1 LGCSGPAC
9 IAYTY
14 GAWINHKLNISLCN
28 SKPGVLEFCENVSG
42 SAGMSHSYVCF
53 ENDVK
58 HVFVDG
64 IMQACVPM
72 MEDIGSN
79 ARSNLELVAQPVLLP

>member
-1 LGCSGPAC
+1 M
-9 IAYTY
+9 
-14 GAWINHKLNISLCN
+14 CN

-53 ENDVK
+53 ENDVE

-64 IMQACVPM
+64 DKQACVTM
-72 MEDIGSN
+72 IEDIGSV